1 MPDTY
6 RVRRATRA
14 DAPAIVRFNA
24 AMALE
29 TESLVLDVGVLE
41 KGVLAVFDDERT
53 EALYFVAELEE
64 QEEEEKKRENDANVD
79 DGPCPSSSSTV
90 VACAMVTFEWS
101 DWRNSKC
108 WWLQSVYCDPA
119 HRRKGVFSRIYSSV
133 RGEAREAK
141 ACGLRLYAETGN
153 GAAHEV
159 YARLGMRTGHYQ
171 VFEDM
176 F

>member
-1 MPDTY
+1 MPTY
-6 RVRRATRA
+6 RVRRATRS
-14 DAPAIVRFNA
+14 DAHAIVKFNA

-29 TESLVLDVGVLE
+29 TESLKLDEGVLE
-41 KGVLAVFDDERT
+41 KGVHAVFDDDKI
-53 EALYFVAELEE
+53 EALYFVAEEE
-64 QEEEEKKRENDANVD
+64 QEDEREDR
-79 DGPCPSSSSTV
+79 PPSPFSPPSCSSSAV

-101 DWRNSKC
+101 DWRNAPC
-108 WWLQSVYCDPA
+108 WWLQSVYCDPR
-119 HRRKGVFSRIYSSV
+119 HRRRGVFSQMYSAV
-133 RGEAREAK
+133 REAARGAR

-159 YARLGMRTGHYQ
+159 YGRLGMRTGHYQ